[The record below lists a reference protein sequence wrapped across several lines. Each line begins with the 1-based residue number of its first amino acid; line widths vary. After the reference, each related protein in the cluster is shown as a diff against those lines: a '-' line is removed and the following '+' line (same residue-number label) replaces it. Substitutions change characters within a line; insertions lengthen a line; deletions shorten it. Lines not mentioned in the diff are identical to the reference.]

1 MKSKIQ
7 IVAVASILLFFVVV
21 PVVFAQGQPPSTSTS
36 GPMLVRCAA
45 GPDNCTIR
53 DLIFVVIRVIN
64 FFIGASW
71 LVALFFVFWGA
82 YGLSTSYG
90 NSEKIEAGKKTIQNA
105 IVGFFLVIVAF
116 LLINWLVMVLGG
128 LSLEQM
134 MELLPIR

>member
-1 MKSKIQ
+1 MMKSKLL
-7 IVAVASILLFFVVV
+7 IVVSLSLLLVFAVADTAS
-21 PVVFAQGQPPSTSTS
+21 AQG
-36 GPMLVRCAA
+36 LVRCAA

-53 DLIFVVIRVIN
+53 DLIMMVLRITN

-90 NSEKIEAGKKTIQNA
+90 NQEKIAAGKKTIQNA
-105 IVGFFLVIVAF
+105 IVGFFLIMIAF

-128 LSLEQM
+128 YNVQQM
-134 MELLPIR
+134 IDLLI